1 MDVPEFS
8 LDIEAIK
15 ESKKPEPGITCD
27 RFIDVLA
34 DVVQTPRSM
43 SPLYAKTRELMGALL
58 TSISKIRRKYA
69 TGRNQR
75 QDLLGWSR

>member
-1 MDVPEFS
+1 MDIPEFS

-34 DVVQTPRSM
+34 DVVQTLRNM
-43 SPLYAKTRELMGALL
+43 TPLYAKTRQLMGVHLKP
-58 TSISKIRRKYA
+58 IFK
-69 TGRNQR
+69 
-75 QDLLGWSR
+75 